1 MFVKKHIFLFIAA
14 ILLIFAISLP
24 NLFLILTSKEGNWP
38 LSVNT
43 KLAYMEEETYIYA
56 AHVRQILNGYWKG
69 DAYLWE
75 YRFSHSPFLG
85 ELGSIIP
92 VAAIS
97 VIAAS
102 VPRGFILSDMIFP
115 VLLFAL
121 IIYFLKKFDFGENFS
136 VAAALA
142 VITVPFL
149 SMLLPQIASWGT
161 QLTGDQTN
169 AMFFSRTPHPQIS
182 SLYLF
187 GALFATAQ
195 VLKNPTVRLIY
206 IWAVILGL
214 SLYSSPFVSSTV
226 FLASLLVSPI
236 LLKRI
241 SKKTFAASLAIIGL
255 TGLPYILNMLE
266 LQKLFTDSDFLLRT
280 TFPVEFLFPRYLR
293 YLAVA
298 ALLFKFKK
306 DALSWTIIA
315 YIVAAVLLVDGHQII
330 SGRNLEADHWIS
342 RVLAPI
348 STLSIFLII
357 QKFTEN
363 FNSKRI
369 NIFWI
374 GTSFALI
381 IIAFS
386 KQFTWINANLDQFK
400 IDNLEILS
408 ATIQKET
415 KKDDVIGSLDPQIEK
430 HITGLTGRR
439 VYLAPGDR
447 TVANASEQI
456 ERICDLARLSTNPSE
471 ATSRRVINYALGFE
485 VWFKK
490 DVPDIE
496 KQIKECSQ
504 EPKANPA
511 YKLDYFVEENPESK
525 TWNLEKVNGET
536 F

>member
-1 MFVKKHIFLFIAA
+1 MFVRKHIFLFIVA
-14 ILLIFAISLP
+14 ILLIFAILLP
-24 NLFLILTSKEGNWP
+24 NLFLISTSKGGNWP
-38 LSVNT
+38 LTINT

-56 AHVRQILNGYWKG
+56 SHVYQIINGYFIG
-69 DAYLWE
+69 DAYIWE
-75 YRFSHSPFLG
+75 YRVSPSPFLG
-85 ELGSIIP
+85 ELASIIP
-92 VAAIS
+92 IAILAE
-97 VIAAS
+97 IAGS
-102 VPRGFILSDMIFP
+102 VPLGFTLSDLFFPAFLLLLIF
-115 VLLFAL
+115 
-121 IIYFLKKFDFGENFS
+121 YFLKKFDYSENFS
-136 VAAALA
+136 IASSLA
-142 VITVPFL
+142 VITIPFL
-149 SMLLPQIASWGT
+149 SMLFPHISSFGT
-161 QLTGDQTN
+161 QLTGDETN

-182 SLYLF
+182 SIYLF

-195 VLKNPTVRLIY
+195 VLKNPTVRLIS

-226 FLASLLVSPI
+226 FLASLLISPI

-241 SKKTFAASLAIIGL
+241 SKKTFAVSLAIIGL
-255 TGLPYILNMLE
+255 TGLPYILNIAE
-266 LQKLFTDSDFLLRT
+266 LQKVFTGSDFLLRT

-298 ALLFKFKK
+298 VLLFKFKK

-315 YIVAAVLLVDGHQII
+315 YVAAAVLLVDGHQII

-357 QKFTEN
+357 NKFTQN

-381 IIAFS
+381 TIAFS

-400 IDNLEILS
+400 IDNLETLS

-456 ERICDLARLSTNPSE
+456 ERICDLARLSTNPSV

-490 DVPDIE
+490 DVGDIE
-496 KQIKECSQ
+496 KQIKECRK